1 MGTMIIAG
9 RTQMMDSYPVPEA
22 LARMKEL
29 GFLGAEI
36 CVEDVDFAIRPELL
50 ESSVLGDIRTTLTEL
65 GFEAWSYSYHA
76 DYITDDEILART
88 IRTIELT
95 RDLGTDVFVF
105 SGRRSDKHAD
115 RDAEWR
121 ALVARTRRLVE
132 AAEANDVKLAL
143 EAEPGFVCGTSA
155 ELRQLI
161 DEIGSPALGCNMDV
175 GHAFLCDPDPIAA
188 IHDLGDRIFHA
199 HVENMRRGV
208 HDHRLPSDGDMDL
221 QSFLGALSEVG
232 FTGVAALDLYGYDY
246 EAVAG
251 EAIRTVERVLRDARG
266 S

>member
-1 MGTMIIAG
+1 MIVAG
-9 RTQMMDSYPVPEA
+9 RTQMMDAYPVPEA
-22 LARMKEL
+22 LARMRQL
-29 GFLGAEI
+29 GFSGAEI
-36 CVEDVDFAIRPELL
+36 CVEDINFGIRPELL
-50 ESSVLGDIRTTLTEL
+50 ESSVLGEIRSALRDL
-65 GFEAWSYSYHA
+65 GFQGWSYSYHA
-76 DYITDDEILART
+76 DYITDDEILKRT

-115 RDAEWR
+115 SDIAWR
-121 ALVARTRRLVE
+121 SLVARTRRLVE

-143 EAEPGFVCGTSA
+143 EAEPGFICGTSA
-155 ELRQLI
+155 ELRRLI
-161 DEIGSPALGCNMDV
+161 DEIGSPALGCNMDI

-188 IHDLGDRIFHA
+188 IHDLGDRILHA

-221 QSFLGALSEVG
+221 ARFLGALTATG

-246 EAVAG
+246 EAVAR
-251 EAIRTVERVLRDARG
+251 ESIRAVEHLLGPPHGAPD